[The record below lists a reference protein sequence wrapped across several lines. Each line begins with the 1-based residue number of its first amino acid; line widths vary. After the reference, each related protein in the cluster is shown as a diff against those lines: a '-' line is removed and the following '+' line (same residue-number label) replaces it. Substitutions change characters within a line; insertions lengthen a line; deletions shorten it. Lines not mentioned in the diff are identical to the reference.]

1 MMTTRWDR
9 RTFLRRLGAA
19 SFGAPMLGA
28 PVLTLT
34 ACSDRSQTEPEASTS
49 TPRLTVVDPII
60 QSYGAD
66 AACIVAPLPGPPIA
80 YVSQGLQLVFINREF
95 RDLLVGILSAHIS
108 VSTGHWRIP
117 QPGEPLE
124 EPLIPGVPQHEF
136 EEVEIGDL
144 DLEMEPSE
152 GDFRIRRGR
161 RVDATIDLACVPVLD
176 SSLRLS
182 GGPWHIEQCEGSGA
196 GTCREDFVEVGI
208 ATRYG
213 AGTCGDGAGNIRVL
227 TWVCPEG

>member
-1 MMTTRWDR
+1 MTCSWDR
-9 RTFLRRLGAA
+9 RTFLRHFGAA
-19 SFGAPMLGA
+19 SFGAPVLALGA
-28 PVLTLT
+28 
-34 ACSDRSQTEPEASTS
+34 CNDRSRADTEASTI
-49 TPRLTVVDPII
+49 PPPLTVSRPIVR
-60 QSYGAD
+60 SYATD
-66 AACIVAPLPGPPIA
+66 AAHIVAPLAQAPIA
-80 YVSQGLQLVFINREF
+80 YVSQGLRLVFIGREF
-95 RDLLVGILSAHIS
+95 RDRLVGVLNAHIS

-117 QPGEPLE
+117 QPGDPLE
-124 EPLIPGVPQHEF
+124 EPLIPGVPQREF
-136 EEVEIGDL
+136 EEVGIEDL
-144 DLEMEPSE
+144 DQEMEPSK

-161 RVDATIDLACVPVLD
+161 RVDATIDLACEPVLD